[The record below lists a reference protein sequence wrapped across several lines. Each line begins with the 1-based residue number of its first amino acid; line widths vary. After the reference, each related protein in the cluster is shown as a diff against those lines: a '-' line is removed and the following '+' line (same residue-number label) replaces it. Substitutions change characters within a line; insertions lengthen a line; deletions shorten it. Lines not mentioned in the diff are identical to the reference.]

1 MAQAFWL
8 ITTGITETSMQSTM
22 VLAFQCQVLS
32 MMLLV
37 KAVDVHAADSCAGGV
52 SLLQNSLRVQSRA
65 HGLQRASKPWETYFY
80 FVGTHHKAGSQ
91 LTRNTMKWAF
101 DFLGANYSCQEH
113 HFQHATITSVGGENK
128 CQVSTDCRIH
138 WDNVATQP
146 RVVSN
151 RELAGAGGMKFA
163 HAVRDP
169 KMMLASSYCYH
180 HRGEEYGNPIAPW
193 PDIMFM
199 GPREGLHAVF
209 KGMMKIMINMALI
222 YTKSEADTY
231 HSRYED
237 MTESS
242 ESFDTHVKALFDF
255 MFEDLISPEEHEE
268 IRNRAKKEDLNRG
281 EHGFSAGKNHTNSED
296 CEAKALAV
304 LERSPDLY
312 EPIQELRTAMGYV

>member
-1 MAQAFWL
+1 MKAILFLAPETL
-8 ITTGITETSMQSTM
+8 TREARLLTGPPCT
-22 VLAFQCQVLS
+22 A
-32 MMLLV
+32 
-37 KAVDVHAADSCAGGV
+37 KVDVHAADSCAGGV

-242 ESFDTHVKALFDF
+242 ESFDTHVKALFAPRPRSEVDVVDCNHRLE
-255 MFEDLISPEEHEE
+255 MLGKLDRANPKPATRTTPIPACSGLLSSPKPEM
-268 IRNRAKKEDLNRG
+268 
-281 EHGFSAGKNHTNSED
+281 
-296 CEAKALAV
+296 EALSLHA
-304 LERSPDLY
+304 E
-312 EPIQELRTAMGYV
+312 